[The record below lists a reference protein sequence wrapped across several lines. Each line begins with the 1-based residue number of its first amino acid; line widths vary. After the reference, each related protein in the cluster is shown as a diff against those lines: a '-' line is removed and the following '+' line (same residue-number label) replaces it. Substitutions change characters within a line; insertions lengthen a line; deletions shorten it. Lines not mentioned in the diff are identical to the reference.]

1 MGDIT
6 IARIYH
12 NGPRD
17 YFRNKLNMALI
28 SLEISNI
35 PNIQFISNDSIRFQ
49 LWMTNISFNF
59 CFLNH
64 QIWCK
69 LTCWNLW
76 LNEIDCC
83 AALVILLLRMA
94 NSSKNLTSFWN
105 LLMGYKDNSYKIH
118 PKDPFNHQLKTFFF
132 IFFHVYFLCF
142 LIFSHLHVIARYN

>member
-49 LWMTNISFNF
+49 LWMTNILFNF
-59 CFLNH
+59 CFESPNLV
-64 QIWCK
+64 QINMLK
-69 LTCWNLW
+69 LMAKWDW
-76 LNEIDCC
+76 
-83 AALVILLLRMA
+83 LLRRIGNFVA
-94 NSSKNLTSFWN
+94 PDGKFF
-105 LLMGYKDNSYKIH
+105 KKSYK
-118 PKDPFNHQLKTFFF
+118 FLKF
-132 IFFHVYFLCF
+132 IGG
-142 LIFSHLHVIARYN
+142 S

>member
-35 PNIQFISNDSIRFQ
+35 PNIQFISNDSIRF
-49 LWMTNISFNF
+49 NF
-59 CFLNH
+59 EWLIFRSTFVLNH

-76 LNEIDCC
+76 LTEIDCC
-83 AALVILLLRMA
+83 AALVILLRRMA

-105 LLMGYKDNSYKIH
+105 LLVGHKDYSYKTH
-118 PKDPFNHQLKTFFF
+118 SKDPFNHRIKTF
-132 IFFHVYFLCF
+132 F
-142 LIFSHLHVIARYN
+142 LIFSHVYFSCFFIFPHLHVIARYN